1 MAVNNELL
9 TVADLDPLSPQ
20 FTWKAPVIACNP
32 GVLQYTYSIRI
43 VEMLPGQLPDNSMDQ
58 NPVVYQVSN
67 LSTPMCMIPQPVIK
81 QMKEGTTY
89 AAQVTATTANA
100 NNKMLNYVSI
110 ANSGKSTYKLFRLKA
125 SAKPEVDK
133 DKEDQKKDDEDDED
147 DEDNDIVPK
156 GDDIEAWMGD
166 TESNVELTDSLYT
179 FRNPRIISPAFS
191 SDNGARKMFVE
202 SDILVNWELASLAGG
217 EGQRLLKGLKGLVES
232 VAERDEE
239 FIQGIEV
246 DLDHRVADSDPEKE
260 YMETVN
266 KSKAIF
272 EAARFAKELA

>member
-43 VEMLPGQLPDNSMDQ
+43 VELLPNQMPDNSMDQ

-89 AAQVTATTANA
+89 AAQVTATSSNA
-100 NNKMLNYVSI
+100 NNRMLNYVSI
-110 ANSGKSTYKLFRLKA
+110 ANNGKSTYKLFRLNSA
-125 SAKPEVDK
+125 AKPDVDK
-133 DKEDQKKDDEDDED
+133 DEQKKDEDKD
-147 DEDNDIVPK
+147 DVSK

-202 SDILVNWELASLAGG
+202 SDILVNWELASFAGG
-217 EGQRLLKGLKGLVES
+217 EGQRSDTLHIEYDVELFNNGERADKEDALK
-232 VAERDEE
+232 
-239 FIQGIEV
+239 
-246 DLDHRVADSDPEKE
+246 KE
-260 YMETVN
+260 PIYTAHTIW
-266 KSKAIF
+266 SCA
-272 EAARFAKELA
+272 